1 MTLID
6 CLLLTL
12 ANVALCISFP
22 KLLCLLLGAK
32 DSQAKQSEP
41 ALKPQA
47 EPALKPQVTESEI
60 PIFI

>member
-1 MTLID
+1 MTSID

-12 ANVALCISFP
+12 ANMAFCITFP
-22 KLLCLLLGAK
+22 KLLSLLLAAK

-41 ALKPQA
+41 ALKPQVA
-47 EPALKPQVTESEI
+47 ESEI